1 MSEVGSRFPID
12 NFKIIL
18 KIMRY
23 DKMVDL
29 ISAGDTAWILGATI
43 LVLLMSVPG
52 IAFFYGGLTKK
63 KNVLNSMFLALIA
76 FAIAS
81 VIWVVYG
88 YSFAFGDTSL
98 HGLIAAPA
106 NFLMMGIGI
115 DDVTGTIPTIL
126 FAAFQLTFAGL
137 TAALISGSI
146 VERMKAS
153 SWMIFIVAWVTLVY
167 IPIAHWV
174 WGGGWLMQMGALD
187 FAGGTVVHI
196 NSGVTALVLALVLG
210 KRKDTSLLPHNLG
223 YSILGAGFLW
233 FGWMGFNGGSAL
245 AANGLAASAII
256 VSNVAAAVAMITWI
270 LIDTYRIGKPTV
282 LGAITGAVAGLVA
295 ITPAAGFVDVPA
307 AIFIGF
313 VTAFVSYF
321 AIYVLKSK
329 LGYDDALD
337 VFGVHGLSGAWGAIA
352 TGIFASPAINE
363 AAGLVFGNPSQVTV
377 QIISII
383 ATAAYAGLITLI
395 LAKAIDKTIGLRVD
409 ERTEVDGL
417 DSHLHE
423 ESGYRL

>member
-1 MSEVGSRFPID
+1 
-12 NFKIIL
+12 
-18 KIMRY
+18 
-23 DKMVDL
+23 MVDL

-81 VIWVVYG
+81 VIWVFYG

-146 VERMKAS
+146 VGRMKAS
-153 SWMIFIVAWVTLVY
+153 SWMIFIIAWITLVY

-245 AANGLAASAII
+245 AANGLAASAIL

-307 AIFIGF
+307 AILIGF

-337 VFGVHGLSGAWGAIA
+337 VFGVHGLSGVWGAIA

-383 ATAAYAGLITLI
+383 ATAAYAAVITFI
-395 LAKAIDKTIGLRVD
+395 LAKVLDKTIGLRVD

>member
-1 MSEVGSRFPID
+1 
-12 NFKIIL
+12 
-18 KIMRY
+18 
-23 DKMVDL
+23 MVDL

-146 VERMKAS
+146 VGRMKAS

-245 AANGLAASAII
+245 AANGLAASAIL

-307 AIFIGF
+307 AILIGF

-337 VFGVHGLSGAWGAIA
+337 VFGVHGLSGVWGAIA

>member
-1 MSEVGSRFPID
+1 MDMF
-12 NFKIIL
+12 
-18 KIMRY
+18 
-23 DKMVDL
+23 
-29 ISAGDTAWILGATI
+29 SAGDTAWILVCTL
-43 LVLLMSVPG
+43 LVLLMSIPAV
-52 IAFFYGGLTKK
+52 AFFYGGLSKR
-63 KNVLNSMFLALIA
+63 KNVLNTIFLTFIA
-76 FAIAS
+76 FSIIS
-81 VIWVVYG
+81 IIWVIFG
-88 YSFAFGDTSL
+88 YQFAFGSDVN
-98 HGLIAAPA
+98 GLIGSPT
-106 NFLMMGIGI
+106 NFFLQGISL
-115 DDVTGTIPTIL
+115 DDLNGTIPTLL
-126 FAAFQLTFAGL
+126 FVMFQCAFAGL
-137 TAALISGSI
+137 TCAIMSGALVG
-146 VERMKAS
+146 RMKTKA
-153 SWMIFIVAWVTLVY
+153 WIIFVPLWACLVY
-167 IPIAHWV
+167 VPIAHWV

-245 AANGLAASAII
+245 AANGLAASAIL

-307 AIFIGF
+307 AILIGF

-337 VFGVHGLSGAWGAIA
+337 VFGVHGLSGVWGAIA